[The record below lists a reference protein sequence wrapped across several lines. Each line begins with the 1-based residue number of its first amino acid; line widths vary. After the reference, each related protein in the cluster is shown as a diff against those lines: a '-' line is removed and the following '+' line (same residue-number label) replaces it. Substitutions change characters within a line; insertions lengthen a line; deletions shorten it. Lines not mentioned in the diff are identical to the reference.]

1 MQAEEKYLSIFENAV
16 EGIYQS
22 TPEGRF
28 ITVNPAMAKILGYES
43 PDDLLAKLTDINQQ
57 YYTSPANRA
66 EYKRL
71 LEMQG
76 FVRDFE
82 TTVFRNDGSIIWIS
96 TSARAV
102 RDPYGALL
110 YYEGF
115 VTDISDRKRAEERL
129 RVLMEFEKLVTSIS
143 TQFIN
148 LIPSEINKKI
158 NHALQRIGEFAGV
171 DRSYVFLFSDNRKK
185 MEHTHEWCAR
195 GIEPH
200 VQRLKGIEIEEAFPW
215 LSKALKKKDIV
226 YVPGVNELPDE
237 AISEK
242 QALQLEKVQSLL
254 LVPMISHG
262 SLIGFIGFDS
272 VRGKKAW
279 SEESISLL
287 RIVGEIFANALEYKW
302 ARETL
307 ALSEERYRR
316 LVEFS
321 PEMVTVLSHNR
332 IVYVNP
338 AGTKLLG
345 ASGPEELIGKSIFD
359 SIHPDYWD
367 TTRER
372 IQILKEGKE
381 APLIEEEFIRLDG
394 KTVEV
399 EVTSTPFN
407 YQGQPAVLAVARN
420 ISERKRA
427 EGALRESEERYKRL
441 VDNATDIIYRVDI
454 NGIFTYFNPVAMRV
468 LEYAEEELIGK
479 HFLELIRP
487 DYRETAQRF
496 YRSQVLEKI
505 LNTYFEFPVITKYGK
520 EIWLGQNVRSILE
533 GDRIVGFQA
542 IARDITLR
550 KQMEVELNQLV
561 QENATMAEIGRII
574 GSTLNIE
581 EVYERFAEEVRKLI
595 PSDKLTISVINRE
608 AGTFTCAHVEGS
620 SVQGRMMGQ
629 VVPLPGTAAQEIM
642 RSRSTLLIR
651 KENLEEAVG
660 RWPGLLPAFRAGMQS
675 MMFVPLVSK
684 DQVIAALNILSTR
697 PNAYMESDAKR
708 AESIAGQIAGAIANS
723 NLYFELK
730 RAEEALRESERRY
743 RLLAENAS
751 DVIWTMDTNFNC
763 TYVSPSILRMPIC
776 SSEAS
781 MVKKFEDFMTFSFSE
796 GVQRAFSGAPATERI
811 KSKDLSWSKTLVLEL
826 KSEKGSS
833 VWTESKVTA
842 ARDAAGQVIDFIGVT
857 RDITERKRLEKE
869 KINSERLETIL
880 TLTGTVCH
888 EMHQPMQ
895 VIYGYVG
902 LLLLNRSAEDPI
914 YRILNIIKREIER
927 MQEITAR
934 LKKVGKYKTRDYLG
948 ISKIFDIHQL
958 S

>member
-28 ITVNPAMAKILGYES
+28 ITVNPAMAKVLGYES
-43 PDDLLAKLTDINQQ
+43 PDDLLARLTDISQQ
-57 YYTSPANRA
+57 YYTSRGDRA
-66 EYKRL
+66 EYRRL

-82 TTVFRNDGSIIWIS
+82 ARVFRKDGSIIWIS
-96 TSARAV
+96 TNARAV
-102 RDPYGALL
+102 RDPHGALL

-115 VTDISDRKRAEERL
+115 VTDISERKSAEETL
-129 RVLMEFEKLVTSIS
+129 RVLIEFEKLVTSIS

-148 LIPSEINKKI
+148 LIPSEINTKI

-171 DRSYVFLFSDNRKK
+171 DRSYVLLFSDNGKK

-200 VQRLKGIEIEEAFPW
+200 VQRLKGIGIEAFPW
-215 LSKALKKKDIV
+215 LSKALKKNDIV
-226 YVPGVNELPDE
+226 HVPRVIELPDE
-237 AISEK
+237 ALSEK
-242 QALQLEKVQSLL
+242 QALQMEKVQSLL
-254 LVPMISHG
+254 LVPMASHG
-262 SLIGFIGFDS
+262 SLIGLIGFDS
-272 VRGKKAW
+272 VRERKEW
-279 SEESISLL
+279 SEKSISLL
-287 RIVGEIFANALEYKW
+287 KVVGEIFANALEYKW
-302 ARETL
+302 AREAL

-321 PEMVTVLSHNR
+321 PEMVTVLSDNR
-332 IVYVNP
+332 IVYMNP

-359 SIHPDYWD
+359 FIHPDYWD

-372 IQILKEGKE
+372 VQILKEGKE

-394 KTVEV
+394 KTVKV

-407 YQGQPAVLAVARN
+407 YQGQPAVLAIARN
-420 ISERKRA
+420 ITERKRA
-427 EGALRESEERYKRL
+427 EGALRESEERYKQL
-441 VDNATDIIYRVDI
+441 VDHATDIIYRVGI
-454 NGIFTYFNPVAMRV
+454 NGKFTYFNPVAMRV

-479 HFLELIRP
+479 YFLELIRP
-487 DYRETAQRF
+487 DYRETALRF
-496 YRSQVLEKI
+496 YKSQFFEKI

-542 IARDITLR
+542 IARDITTR
-550 KQMEVELNQLV
+550 KQMEVELNRLV

-595 PSDKLTISVINRE
+595 PCDKLTISLINRE

-620 SVQGRMMGQ
+620 IVQGRMMGQ

-642 RSRSTLLIR
+642 RSRSSLLIR
-651 KENLEEAVG
+651 KDNLEEAVS

-675 MMFVPLVSK
+675 MMFVPLFSK
-684 DQVIAALNILSTR
+684 GQVIGALNILSTR
-697 PNAYMESDAKR
+697 PDAYAESDVKR

-723 NLYFELK
+723 RLYFELK
-730 RAEEALRESERRY
+730 QAEEALRESEKRY

-751 DVIWTMDTNFNC
+751 DLIWTMDTNFKC
-763 TYVSPSILRMPIC
+763 TYVSPSIQRMPI
-776 SSEAS
+776 SRPEESKI
-781 MVKKFEDFMTFSFSE
+781 KKSEDFITLSFLE
-796 GVQRAFSGAPATERI
+796 EVQRAFSGELAGERA
-811 KSKDLSWSKTLVLEL
+811 KPKDLSGSKTLVLEL
-826 KSEKGSS
+826 NPEKGKS

-842 ARDAAGQVIDFIGVT
+842 ARDAAGQVSEFIGVT
-857 RDITERKRLEKE
+857 RDITERKRLEEE
-869 KINSERLETIL
+869 KINSERLQAVL
-880 TLTGTVCH
+880 AMAGTVCH

-902 LLLLNRSAEDPI
+902 ILLLDRSAEDPI
-914 YRILNIIKREIER
+914 YPILNIIKGEIER
-927 MQEITAR
+927 MQGITAK
-934 LKKVGKYKTRDYLG
+934 LKMVGKCNTRDYLG
-948 ISKIFDIHQL
+948 ISKIFDIHRL
-958 S
+958 P